1 MSVGREGTM
10 RTSRGF
16 HYVLPVIFLYALF
29 LFGCG
34 GGDEYKETGP
44 PIIIPQACSQC
55 HDIDILDTHFESIT
69 EVAIRGYL
77 LNSELSWAPEGMG
90 YILQTNENACS
101 SSCHNYHEGDA
112 SHRQWSYSGH
122 ADFNSEAFDHSFSNG
137 ACLRCHSGMGFASYV
152 DIHNA
157 LYPDWAAPTEELYA
171 YYITCNAC
179 HDSIHY
185 PTVENER
192 LRKVGTVILTS
203 GSSSTY
209 VRDATLD
216 VGNSA
221 SCFVC
226 HEGRESG
233 GSLFKAMVSKGVNPY
248 DGSDDT
254 MTDRSF
260 VNIHYLPAGAMLFS
274 LKGYEF
280 RGKTYSDGN
289 TFHQDPSCTG
299 CHMAE
304 SGCDNLGGHTF
315 RVSHSGIE
323 NVTACQGCHPDLT
336 DFETFRLYDR
346 DMDGDGRAGTIKE
359 EIEGLKALIIEELE
373 KADIYYNDHQYPYFF
388 TVESPQIFPNR
399 VTTWKESQL
408 EAAFNLQ
415 YVNKEPGAYIHN
427 FRYAV
432 QLLRD
437 SYEKLTGSVL
447 PGVRP
452 STTDDRP
459 AKDYSSL

>member
-1 MSVGREGTM
+1 M

-16 HYVLPVIFLYALF
+16 HYILPVFLLYALV

-44 PIIIPQACSQC
+44 PVIIPQPCSQC
-55 HDIDILDTHFESIT
+55 HDVDILNSHFESSTATTI
-69 EVAIRGYL
+69 IGYL

-101 SSCHNYHEGDA
+101 SSCHTYHAGDA
-112 SHRQWSYSGH
+112 SHRQWSKSGH
-122 ADFNSEAFDHSFSNG
+122 ADFNSAAFDHNFTDG

-157 LYPDWAAPTEELYA
+157 AYPDWVSPTEELYA

-185 PTVENER
+185 PTAENER
-192 LRKVGTVILTS
+192 LRKVGTVTLTS

-226 HEGRESG
+226 HEGQESG
-233 GSLFKAMVSKGVNPY
+233 GSLFKTMISKGVNPY
-248 DGSDDT
+248 DGSDNT
-254 MTDRSF
+254 MTDLAF
-260 VNIHYLPAGAMLFS
+260 VNIHYLPAGAMLYS

-289 TFHQDPSCTG
+289 TFHQDPNCTG

-304 SGCDNLGGHTF
+304 SGGDDLGGHTF
-315 RVSHSGIE
+315 RVSHEGME
-323 NVTACQGCHPDLT
+323 NVAVCQGCHPDLT

-359 EIEGLKALIIEELE
+359 EIEGLQALVIEELE
-373 KADIYYNDHQYPYFF
+373 RANIYYNPDTYPYFF
-388 TVESPQIFPNR
+388 TVPSPQIFPNR

-415 YVNKEPGAYIHN
+415 FISKEPGAYIHN

-437 SYEKLTGSVL
+437 SYEALTGSAL

-452 STTDDRP
+452 SSSDDRP